1 MRISSPPTLSNK
13 NKNNNNNNDQN
24 MGANNAALT
33 GVTPRIAIFDYG
45 AGNLFSL
52 KAALERNG
60 ACDVSV
66 IQDLKSLSSYDGLV
80 LPGVGNFDPAVKSI
94 GKDKGFLVS
103 AIDCKMPVLGICLG
117 MEMLFNASEEGRMEG
132 LKIIDGQVRLLDK
145 KRVKVPHMGW
155 NNIQLVRHETSSEN
169 SIKKR
174 HHVSGNNNNN
184 NNNNYDTSDGRGRLL
199 RNIKDNSWV
208 YFVHSYRIFPGRK
221 SRRIV
226 VANTRYGD
234 NIIPAVIEKGNIFG
248 TQFHP
253 EKSGPVGSQIIRN
266 FLEICMSITAAVNPT
281 ENK

>member
-1 MRISSPPTLSNK
+1 MRISLPPTLSNK
-13 NKNNNNNNDQN
+13 NKNNNNNNNNNNDQN
-24 MGANNAALT
+24 MGANNAAPT

-60 ACDVSV
+60 ARNVSV
-66 IQDLKSLSSYDGLV
+66 IQDLKSLSNYDGLV
-80 LPGVGNFDPAVKSI
+80 LPGVGNFDPAVMSI
-94 GKDKGFLVS
+94 GKHKGFLVS

-155 NNIQLVRHETSSEN
+155 NNIQLVRHKTSSEN

-174 HHVSGNNNNN
+174 HHVSDNNNNDN
-184 NNNNYDTSDGRGRLL
+184 NTSDGRGKLL

-266 FLEICMSITAAVNPT
+266 FLEICMSNTAVVNST
-281 ENK
+281 ENR